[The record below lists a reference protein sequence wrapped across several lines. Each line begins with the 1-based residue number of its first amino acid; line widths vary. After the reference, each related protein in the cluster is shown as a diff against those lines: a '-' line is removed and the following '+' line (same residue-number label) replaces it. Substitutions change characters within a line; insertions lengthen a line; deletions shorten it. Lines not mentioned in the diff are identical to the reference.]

1 MQARQPPPDDDL
13 VERQE
18 LLDGVG
24 MARVLRRIAYEIVE
38 RNGPNA
44 YIVGIRTGGAF
55 LAERMVRMLS
65 EVGEVGEPGGQ
76 TESHPSL
83 GAIDITLYRDDVFA
97 GLPKPEIG
105 PTELPGG
112 IEGRTV
118 VLVDDVLFT
127 GRTVRAAM
135 DVLNDYGRPR
145 VVQLAVLVDR
155 GRRELPIQPDFV
167 GVRIQTNSYES
178 VRVMLSERGET
189 DRVVLRER
197 RPSGPAKT
205 PVPGARSGL

>member
-1 MQARQPPPDDDL
+1 MPGRQPPPDHDL

-24 MARVLRRIAYEIVE
+24 MARVLRRIAYEILE
-38 RNGPNA
+38 RNGPAA
-44 YIVGIRTGGAF
+44 YVVGIRTGGAF
-55 LAERMVRMLS
+55 LAERMVRML
-65 EVGEVGEPGGQ
+65 GEAGEGGA
-76 TESHPSL
+76 EGEARPSL

-112 IEGRTV
+112 VEGRTV
-118 VLVDDVLFT
+118 VLVDDVLYT

-155 GRRELPIQPDFV
+155 GRRELPIQPDYV
-167 GVRIQTNSYES
+167 GVRVQTNSFES

-197 RPSGPAKT
+197 RPSAPTRIPNRG
-205 PVPGARSGL
+205 GRSDP